1 MTTTVIEC
9 RDGDSDDDN
18 NYDDDFGFCT
28 LVADVRF
35 KTLWPILDFAS
46 INRLWNKDTR
56 SRFYILDPSGRF

>member
-35 KTLWPILDFAS
+35 KTLVADF
-46 INRLWNKDTR
+46 
-56 SRFYILDPSGRF
+56 RFCIHKSFME